1 MRGKVHKFE
10 IKACGV
16 SEAERERD
24 IEGGGALF
32 HQPSSQIISGEVG
45 PAVELSHTHICTQ
58 MKAKLS

>member
-1 MRGKVHKFE
+1 MLEFE

-16 SEAERERD
+16 SETETERD
-24 IEGGGALF
+24 REGWSFF

-45 PAVELSHTHICTQ
+45 PAVGLSHTHTHIRAQ